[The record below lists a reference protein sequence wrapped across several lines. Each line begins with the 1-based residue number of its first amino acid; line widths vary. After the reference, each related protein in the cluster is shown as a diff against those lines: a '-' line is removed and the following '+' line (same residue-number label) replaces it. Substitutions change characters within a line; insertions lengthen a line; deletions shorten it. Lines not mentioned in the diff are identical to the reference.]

1 MLGFL
6 KKTQNIKK
14 KEKKEKKCIYDCSG
28 LLVIVKGKISIL
40 KLDTL
45 SQSNLNFNQM
55 VHNQYS

>member
-6 KKTQNIKK
+6 KKTQNIK
-14 KEKKEKKCIYDCSG
+14 KKEKKCIYDCSG

>member
-14 KEKKEKKCIYDCSG
+14 KKKKEKKCIYDCSG